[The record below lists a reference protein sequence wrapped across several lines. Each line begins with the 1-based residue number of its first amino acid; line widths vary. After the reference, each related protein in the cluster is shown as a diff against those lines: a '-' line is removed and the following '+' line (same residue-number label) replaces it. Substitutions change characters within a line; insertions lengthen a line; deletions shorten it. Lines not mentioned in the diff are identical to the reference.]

1 MNAVSFDCCGGCIP
15 LEPGQSVQDVIDIHA
30 MDCDER
36 QRLNFLAEHRDEM
49 HRDFAIL
56 GDRKAIW
63 LNEFADDDPHDPP
76 FEVSGDALALYQ
88 EKHS

>member
-15 LEPGQSVQDVIDIHA
+15 LEPGQPVQDVIDIHA

-49 HRDFAIL
+49 HRDFATFFDEDA
-56 GDRKAIW
+56 GW
-63 LNEFADDDPHDPP
+63 LNEQADDMELYPL
-76 FEVSGDALALYQ
+76 VISGDALALYQ
-88 EKHS
+88 EMHS